1 MATTKSVK
9 REVSD
14 NVAEFGSTVATDFHD
29 MQHAAKR
36 MVTDSA
42 DAFRGAAKDY
52 LDEGRARAT
61 HMMGRVQGKVQDEPV
76 KSLLLAA
83 GVGMLIGAVFF
94 RR

>member
-9 REVSD
+9 RDVG
-14 NVAEFGSTVATDFHD
+14 NNMAEFGSTVATDFHD
-29 MQHAAKR
+29 IQNAAKR

-42 DAFRGAAKDY
+42 DAFRGAAQDY

-61 HMMGRVQGKVQDEPV
+61 DVVGRVQGKVQDEPL
-76 KSLLLAA
+76 KALLVAT
-83 GVGMLIGAVFF
+83 GVGMLLGALFF